1 MELFTKDGDNLMTV
15 EKLERDGNT
24 LVVHG
29 EIMGAL
35 PVRAV
40 LTPEEARKAF
50 KLLNFGKLMFIASL
64 LFRHS
69 SSRS

>member
-1 MELFTKDGDNLMTV
+1 MELLTKDGDNLMTV
-15 EKLERDGNT
+15 EKIVRDGNE

-40 LTPEEARKAF
+40 LTPKEARKAL
-50 KLLNFGKLMFIASL
+50 KLLDIKTMAFIASM
-64 LFRHS
+64 LFRKG
-69 SSRS
+69 

>member
-1 MELFTKDGDNLMTV
+1 MQLLTKDGDNLMTV
-15 EKLERDGNT
+15 EKIERDGSA

-40 LTPEEARKAF
+40 LTPGEARKAL
-50 KLLNFGKLMFIASL
+50 KLLDIKTIAFIVSM
-64 LFRHS
+64 LFRKGK
-69 SSRS
+69 

>member
-1 MELFTKDGDNLMTV
+1 MQLLTKDGDNLMTV
-15 EKLERDGNT
+15 EKIERDGSE

-40 LTPEEARKAF
+40 LTPGEARKAL
-50 KLLNFGKLMFIASL
+50 KLLDVKTMAFVVSM
-64 LFRHS
+64 LFRKGK
-69 SSRS
+69 